1 MAGKAAKPGTEWYE
15 PHKKNVVICLKKAK
29 AASKEQAVPVA
40 LVKNKDGSFAICAG
54 MSKVKMVNDG
64 KKAGAK
70 VISEGILYDGDGKP
84 TFEVQKGDASVK
96 VKFAAAAA
104 EVLGSAMMV
113 NMIKAADAKEM
124 EEAEGEEEGPKPVA
138 KEPAKEAPKP
148 VAKDPAKEAP
158 KPVAKDPAKEPGKEP
173 VKGSA
178 PPGGPK
184 GPPTAPGKMPAK
196 PPAKE
201 PPKETPES
209 KAFDGRVA
217 AINDQ
222 RSKATVTDAEV
233 DKSFKLKLSEASVFS
248 RKGEYQQANK
258 LLDEATALIRPFMA
272 APKKEPPKKAAPK
285 EVGPMTPDDKGFAT
299 RTELVIEQRKAKI
312 TDPAIAKSIN
322 LKVSEANM
330 YGRKGEYEPAC
341 KLLDEALAL
350 LKPFQVQKPETEES
364 EKSESESSEKSEK
377 TDPKKEAPK
386 KPTGAPPIPP
396 DEQGYKMRLTN
407 TWLKNKINDPEIA
420 KRVRVKMDQAQQFA
434 DRQQYAPACKIV
446 DEVLAILKPLQGK
459 APAGDKG
466 KSGDKA
472 EPKELSEASLKAW
485 QTARTDAIKQID
497 ALSAAIEK
505 TGDEDA
511 IKAASELSAIE
522 KKLTEKPA
530 TLKEVRDLER
540 YVRTDELLLEAET
553 VNPFGVRVKFRA
565 GLLSALKTLVKE
577 LT

>member
-40 LVKNKDGSFAICAG
+40 LDKNKDGSFAICAG

-113 NMIKAADAKEM
+113 NMIKAADAKEL
-124 EEAEGEEEGPKPVA
+124 EADEDEGPKPVA

-148 VAKDPAKEAP
+148 VAK
-158 KPVAKDPAKEPGKEP
+158 EPTKEP
-173 VKGSA
+173 VKGTA
-178 PPGGPK
+178 TPGGPK
-184 GPPTAPGKMPAK
+184 GPPPAPGKMPAK

-209 KAFDGRVA
+209 KAFDGRIA

-222 RSKATVTDAEV
+222 RSKATVTDANV
-233 DKSFKLKLSEASVFS
+233 DKSFKLKVSEANTFS

-258 LLDEATALIRPFMA
+258 LLDEASAMIKPFMA
-272 APKKEPPKKAAPK
+272 PPKKEPPKKTPPK
-285 EVGPMTPDDKGFAT
+285 EVGPMTPDDKGFNT

-312 TDPAIAKSIN
+312 SDPAIAKSIN

-350 LKPFQVQKPETEES
+350 LKPFQVEKPEES
-364 EKSESESSEKSEK
+364 EKSESESSEKSGTAE
-377 TDPKKEAPK
+377 PKKEAPK
-386 KPTGAPPIPP
+386 KPTGPPPIPP
-396 DEQGYKMRLTN
+396 DEQGYKTRLTN
-407 TWLKNKINDPEIA
+407 PLLKTDVKDPELA
-420 KRVRVKMDQAQQFA
+420 TRVRVKLDQAKQFA
-434 DRQQYAPACKIV
+434 DRQQFAPACKIV
-446 DEVLAILKPLQGK
+446 DDVIALLKTPQKSTAKPEGK
-459 APAGDKG
+459 EGPV
-466 KSGDKA
+466 
-472 EPKELSEASLKAW
+472 EPSEAALKAW
-485 QTARTDAIKQID
+485 QTARTEAIKQID
-497 ALSAAIEK
+497 ALSAAIDK

-553 VNPFGVRVKFRA
+553 ANPFGVRVKFRA